1 MHIIIAIAGAIAAIL
16 FWMSRVSRSANDIA
30 DAANTISNIPRRRR
44 FSKKFNKS
52 GYDLVETPVEAAT
65 VMMIAAAR
73 MSHEKRVTGPAE
85 LEIIKQ
91 LTENMQMSQDD
102 ADGLYRQMHSLTYD
116 ITLPESAL
124 FPMIAILKNNI
135 DRDDAEGLAL
145 MMESVA
151 RLNATAN
158 QEQSEFIR
166 RFRERMGLLH

>member
-1 MHIIIAIAGAIAAIL
+1 MHIIGILITIATLIFWISRAAKGAG
-16 FWMSRVSRSANDIA
+16 DIA
-30 DAANTISNIPRRRR
+30 DAANTMANLPRRRR
-44 FSKKFNKS
+44 FSKKYNKS

-65 VMMIAAAR
+65 VMMISAAR

-91 LTENMQMSQDD
+91 LRENMQLSSDD

-124 FPMIAILKNNI
+124 FPMVNILKSEI
-135 DRDDAEGLAL
+135 ERDEAEGLAL
-145 MMESVA
+145 MMEAVA

-158 QEQSEFIR
+158 NEQSEFIR

>member
-1 MHIIIAIAGAIAAIL
+1 MHIIGILITIATLIFWISRAAKGAG
-16 FWMSRVSRSANDIA
+16 DIA
-30 DAANTISNIPRRRR
+30 DAANTMANLPRRRR
-44 FSKKFNKS
+44 FSKKYNKS

-65 VMMIAAAR
+65 IMMISAAR

-91 LTENMQMSQDD
+91 LRENMQLSSDD

-124 FPMIAILKNNI
+124 FPMVNILKSEI
-135 DRDDAEGLAL
+135 ERDEAEGLAL
-145 MMESVA
+145 MMEAVA

-158 QEQSEFIR
+158 NEQSEFIR